1 MTTGLMI
8 ILFLVLI
15 LPFAIKAVE
24 RRLEWFLLI
33 MGIAAVLVS
42 GVFSRELLG
51 RALSDPLPI
60 TGAVLIAG
68 ILFRLFSRQMDR
80 SVRWLQRVIPER
92 LLYALIVMLL
102 GLVSSMITA
111 IIAALVLVT
120 VTSALR
126 LRRRSEI
133 RLVILACYSIG
144 LGAALTPIGEPLST
158 ITVKKLGAD
167 FSFLFHLIGLDVL
180 TAILLFGLLAAV
192 WVDPPLERIAAEDT
206 GNLKEPFYSLISR
219 TFNVYVFVMALT
231 LLGTGFEPL
240 IREHLTDVA
249 PGTLYWI
256 NMLSAILDNATLAAA
271 EISPLMQ
278 YDAIRAILLGLL
290 ISGGMLIPGNIPNII
305 AAGKLKITS
314 LEWAKFGIPVGLVA
328 LLVYYFIGIR

>member
-1 MTTGLMI
+1 MTTGLLI

-24 RRLEWFLLI
+24 RRLEWFLLV
-33 MGIAAVLVS
+33 MGAAAALVS
-42 GVFSRELLG
+42 GVWGRELLG
-51 RALSDPLPI
+51 RALSDPLLI
-60 TGAVLIAG
+60 TAAVLIAG
-68 ILFRLFSRQMDR
+68 LLFRMFTRQIDG
-80 SVRWLQRVIPER
+80 SVRWLQRIMPER
-92 LLYALIVMLL
+92 LLYALIVMVL

-120 VTSALR
+120 VVAALR
-126 LRRRSEI
+126 LGRRSEI

-158 ITVKKLGAD
+158 ITVKKLSAD

-180 TAILLFGLLAAV
+180 TAILLFGMLAAV
-192 WVDPPLERIAAEDT
+192 WVDPPLERVAVSGGEKARET
-206 GNLKEPFYSLISR
+206 VFSVLGR
-219 TFNVYVFVMALT
+219 AFNVYVFVMALT
-231 LLGTGFEPL
+231 LLGAGFEPL

-256 NMLSAILDNATLAAA
+256 NMLSAVLDNATLAAA

-305 AAGKLKITS
+305 AAGKLRITS
-314 LEWAKFGIPVGLVA
+314 VEWAKFGVPVGLVA
-328 LLVYYFIGIR
+328 LVVYYFIGIR